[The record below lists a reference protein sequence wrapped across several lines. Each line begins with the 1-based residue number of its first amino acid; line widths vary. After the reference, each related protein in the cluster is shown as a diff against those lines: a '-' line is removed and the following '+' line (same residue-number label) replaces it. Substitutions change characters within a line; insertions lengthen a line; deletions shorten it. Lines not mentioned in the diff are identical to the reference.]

1 MIKGIIFDLDGT
13 LLNTI
18 DDLADSLNQA
28 LQEVGQPIYTSEV
41 VQSFIGNGM
50 YRLVELALKERATQQ
65 EIEHVLELFKENYA
79 KRYTN
84 KTFPYPNMQHVVK
97 TAKQLGL
104 KLGVCSNKANKY
116 VQPLIDLHFGSDNF
130 DFALG
135 EVDYIPRKPDPA
147 MALEVCENL
156 GLKTNECLFV
166 GDSTVDIKTAHA
178 AKMPVCAVTF
188 GFSDEESLLKES
200 PEYIARDALELKNI
214 VESLVR

>member
-18 DDLADSLNQA
+18 EDLTDSLNHA
-28 LQEVGQPIYTSEV
+28 LKEVNQPTYTSEV

-50 YRLVELALKERATQQ
+50 YRLVDLALKERATQQ
-65 EIEHVLELFKENYA
+65 EIEHVMELFKEEYA

-84 KTFPYPNMQHVVK
+84 KTLPYPNIKLVVK
-97 TAKQLGL
+97 TSKEFGL

-116 VQPLIDLHFGSDNF
+116 VQPLIDFHFGEDVF
-130 DFALG
+130 DFLLG

-156 GLKTNECLFV
+156 GLSTDECLFV
-166 GDSTVDIKTAHA
+166 GDSIVDIKTARS

-188 GFSDEESLLKES
+188 GFSDKEVLEKEN
-200 PEYIARDALELKNI
+200 PEYIAHDALELKSI
-214 VESLVR
+214 IETVGH

>member
-18 DDLADSLNQA
+18 EDLADSLNQA
-28 LQEVGQPIYTSEV
+28 LQDVNHSTYTNEV

-50 YRLVELALKERATQQ
+50 YRLVDLALNERATQQ
-65 EIEHVLELFKENYA
+65 EIEQVLELFKEHYA

-84 KTFPYPNMQHVVK
+84 KTTLYPNMKLVVM
-97 TAKQLGL
+97 TAKERGL

-116 VQPLIDLHFGSDNF
+116 VQPLIDLHFGSDVF
-130 DFALG
+130 DFVLG
-135 EVDYIPRKPDPA
+135 EVDYIPRKPDPS

-156 GLKTNECLFV
+156 GLKTDECLFV

-188 GFSDEESLLKES
+188 GFNDEESLLKEN
-200 PEYIARDALELKNI
+200 PEYIAHDALELKNI
-214 VESLVR
+214 IESVVH

>member
-18 DDLADSLNQA
+18 EDLADSLNQA
-28 LQEVGQPIYTSEV
+28 LEEVGQSTYTKED

-50 YRLVELALKERATQQ
+50 YRLVDLALKERATQQ

-79 KRYTN
+79 KHYMS
-84 KTFPYPNMQHVVK
+84 KTFPYPSMQHVVK
-97 TAKQLGL
+97 TAKELGL

-116 VQPLIDLHFGSDNF
+116 VQPLIDFHFGSDVF
-130 DFALG
+130 DFVLG

-156 GLKTNECLFV
+156 GLRTDECLFV
-166 GDSTVDIKTAHA
+166 GDSIVDIKTAHA

-188 GFSDEESLLKES
+188 GFSDEERLLKER
-200 PEYIARDALELKNI
+200 PEYIVHNALELKKI
-214 VESLVR
+214 IESTAH